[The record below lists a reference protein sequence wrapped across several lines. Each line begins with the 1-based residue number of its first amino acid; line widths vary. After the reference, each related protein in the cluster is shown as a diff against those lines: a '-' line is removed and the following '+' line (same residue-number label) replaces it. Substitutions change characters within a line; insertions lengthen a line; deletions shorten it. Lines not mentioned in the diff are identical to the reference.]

1 MQKKVVVTG
10 LGVISPIG
18 IGKEQFLKSLL
29 EGISGAAPIA
39 SFDTTNFSVKFACE
53 VKNFNPE
60 DFLEKKKIRR
70 MDRFVKFA
78 AAAAKMAVE
87 DSKIDFSKENLER
100 CGVIVGSGIGGMQT
114 IEDQTRILHEKGPGR
129 LSPFL
134 IPMLITNMAPGEI
147 AIMFG
152 LRGPNYSVSSACA
165 TSTHCIGD
173 ALRLMRYGD
182 MDVAIVGGSEAA
194 VTPLGFG
201 GFCAIKALSTRND
214 EPQKA
219 SRPFDAQRNGF
230 VMGEGSGILV
240 FETEEH
246 AKARGAKIYG
256 EVAGYGATDD
266 AFHITAPEP
275 NAIASAKGI
284 ELAIKDANL
293 RPEDVDYVN
302 AHGTSTE
309 LNDKTETLAIKK
321 VFGEHAK
328 KLAISSTKS
337 MSGHLLGAAGA
348 VELIATLLCM
358 EKGFI
363 HPTINYEFPDPA
375 CDLDYVPNKARQQQ
389 IKIAISNSLGFGG
402 HNATILVK
410 KYE

>member
-134 IPMLITNMAPGEI
+134 IPMLITNMAP
-147 AIMFG
+147 
-152 LRGPNYSVSSACA
+152 
-165 TSTHCIGD
+165 
-173 ALRLMRYGD
+173 
-182 MDVAIVGGSEAA
+182 
-194 VTPLGFG
+194 
-201 GFCAIKALSTRND
+201 
-214 EPQKA
+214 
-219 SRPFDAQRNGF
+219 
-230 VMGEGSGILV
+230 
-240 FETEEH
+240 
-246 AKARGAKIYG
+246 
-256 EVAGYGATDD
+256 
-266 AFHITAPEP
+266 
-275 NAIASAKGI
+275 
-284 ELAIKDANL
+284 
-293 RPEDVDYVN
+293 
-302 AHGTSTE
+302 
-309 LNDKTETLAIKK
+309 
-321 VFGEHAK
+321 
-328 KLAISSTKS
+328 
-337 MSGHLLGAAGA
+337 
-348 VELIATLLCM
+348 
-358 EKGFI
+358 
-363 HPTINYEFPDPA
+363 
-375 CDLDYVPNKARQQQ
+375 
-389 IKIAISNSLGFGG
+389 
-402 HNATILVK
+402 
-410 KYE
+410 